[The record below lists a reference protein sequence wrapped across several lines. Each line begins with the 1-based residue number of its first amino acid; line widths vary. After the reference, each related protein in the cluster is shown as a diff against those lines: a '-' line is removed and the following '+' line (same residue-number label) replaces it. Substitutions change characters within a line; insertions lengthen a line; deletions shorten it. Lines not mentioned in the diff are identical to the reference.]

1 MVLAQVTSAANK
13 LGHKKQNAQS
23 LVTACF
29 LATFELY
36 VCNNAIMM
44 QFVCLQMMLVVE
56 MAKKGDLRQFL
67 LSLRPE

>member
-29 LATFELY
+29 LATFELC
-36 VCNNAIMM
+36 VCNNDAIR
-44 QFVCLQMMLVVE
+44 VPADDACGGNGE
-56 MAKKGDLRQFL
+56 ER
-67 LSLRPE
+67 